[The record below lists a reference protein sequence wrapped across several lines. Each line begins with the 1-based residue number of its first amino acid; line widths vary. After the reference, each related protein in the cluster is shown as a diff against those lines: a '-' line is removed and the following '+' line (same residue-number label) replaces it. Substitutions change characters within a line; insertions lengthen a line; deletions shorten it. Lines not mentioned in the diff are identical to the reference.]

1 METFDGRL
9 ASEVAVDPS
18 ANIGRVFRL
27 GHAGEGTKEDP
38 VPERGGHISVTLSR
52 RSGRVL
58 NAYQGKALA
67 SAMVSKERERFAG
80 NIQWRLERHLSLTL
94 SLARSNDWITARESV
109 NEGTPQGGGND
120 ERLTVVAVVEH
131 DI

>member
-1 METFDGRL
+1 MKTFDGRL

-38 VPERGGHISVTLSR
+38 VPERGGHISVTLIR

-67 SAMVSKERERFAG
+67 SAMVSKERERGSREIYNGDSTGIYHLHFPLPG
-80 NIQWRLERHLSLTL
+80 PTTRSPRERASM
-94 SLARSNDWITARESV
+94 RSRPKAEVMTKN
-109 NEGTPQGGGND
+109 
-120 ERLTVVAVVEH
+120 
-131 DI
+131 